1 MRPLSSSAAIR
12 WITTNPVTKA
22 PRQNE
27 KYKNYA
33 RNVARHF
40 PENLVL
46 HDATL
51 PTKYESSTSQT
62 KKGNCIAV

>member
-12 WITTNPVTKA
+12 CITMNPVTKA

-27 KYKNYA
+27 KYRNYA

-40 PENLVL
+40 PEIQVL
-46 HDATL
+46 HGVTL
-51 PTKYESSTSQT
+51 PNKYESSNSQT
-62 KKGNCIAV
+62 KKGCVAV